1 MGIDYGSGGKGYAGE
16 QPPPAPQP
24 GAPPKPAPWTT
35 PPAGGKLAT
44 GTSLFLGA
52 GTTPWDEKNKQ
63 AFVTQTSP
71 SDGGFSTG
79 AQAPA
84 TSQQKP
90 KYTKKLNAPGQ
101 ESLEDQLSKYGHGV
115 ETHIDDQGHQWTR
128 EVGADGTEKW
138 YRTDQGPRKDAGA
151 GYADEVN
158 KGLPFSGDSISEAR
172 TINTSAFNVPTQP
185 TPYWEKLANAQLDW
199 KTDDAQVNWARQ
211 QSNAARFQE
220 QAALQRFLGL
230 ADGKD
235 SIVAQQAAEARA
247 RGSQGIASQL
257 ASAGGAVDPAAM
269 RYAQQA
275 QAGLEQNS
283 AMAQAIGQSQERQ
296 AALQQYLG
304 GTQQMRGQDM
314 QRMQLE
320 TAEAQRQAQE
330 EIARRH
336 LQERFMALGMSAVQ
350 ASASAAMELE
360 RLKVQAAQ
368 GDRQMSLAEGNASFN
383 KGMQVAQGVVGA
395 ASTGAGLLGTIAK
408 AAGGGSGGSSDGDAV
423 AATKDWFGG

>member
-1 MGIDYGSGGKGYAGE
+1 MAIDYGSGKGYAGE
-16 QPPPAPQP
+16 QPPPGQQQ

-44 GTSLFLGA
+44 GTSLYLGA
-52 GTTPWDEKNKQ
+52 GATPWNEKGKQ

-71 SDGGFSTG
+71 SDGGYSSG
-79 AQAPA
+79 ASAPA
-84 TSQQKP
+84 TGQQKP
-90 KYTKKLNAPGQ
+90 KYTKRLDAGG
-101 ESLEDQLSKYGHGV
+101 ESMEEQLSKYGKGS

-128 EVGADGTEKW
+128 IIEDGQEKW
-138 YRTDQGPRKDAGA
+138 YRNDQGPRKDAGA

-158 KGLPFSGDSISEAR
+158 RGLPFSGDAISQAK
-172 TINTSAFNVPTQP
+172 TINMGAFNVPTQP

-247 RGSQGIASQL
+247 RGAQGIASQL
-257 ASAGGAVDPAAM
+257 ASAGGGVDPAAM

-275 QAGLEQNS
+275 QSGLEQNS
-283 AMAQAIGQSQERQ
+283 AMASAIGQSQERQ
-296 AALQQYLG
+296 AALQQYLA

-320 TAEAQRQAQE
+320 SAEAQRQAQE
-330 EIARRH
+330 EIARRQ
-336 LQERFMALGMSAVQ
+336 LQKGFLEIGLSAVQ
-350 ASASAAMELE
+350 AAKAAEMELE

-408 AAGGGSGGSSDGDAV
+408 AAGGGGGGTSDGDIV